1 MTSLLRH
8 LGREDEAL
16 THFTFQPAFSN
27 IGSNREVCVSRF
39 SLKSGRPR
47 NSCFMDK
54 QISEYLKQI
63 GKKGGEETKKTR
75 GKKYFAEIA
84 KKRWEKDKKMKKS
97 E

>member
-1 MTSLLRH
+1 
-8 LGREDEAL
+8 
-16 THFTFQPAFSN
+16 
-27 IGSNREVCVSRF
+27 
-39 SLKSGRPR
+39 
-47 NSCFMDK
+47 MDK

-84 KKRWEKDKKMKKS
+84 KKRWEKHKKAKKS